1 MRLDDDASLGRVDVE
16 LLADGSAA
24 AAYVEYSGQR
34 AQFRVR
40 RIGADGAKSA
50 PVTVAGMVGNRSS
63 GYPRMVLSGSEL
75 VFAWTEREGNTSQ
88 VRTAI
93 ARLQ

>member
-1 MRLDDDASLGRVDVE
+1 MS
-16 LLADGSAA
+16 ADGT
-24 AAYVEYSGQR
+24 
-34 AQFRVR
+34 
-40 RIGADGAKSA
+40 KSE

-63 GYPRMVLSGSEL
+63 GYPRMVLSGSDL
-75 VFAWTEREGNTSQ
+75 VFAWTEREGTTSQ